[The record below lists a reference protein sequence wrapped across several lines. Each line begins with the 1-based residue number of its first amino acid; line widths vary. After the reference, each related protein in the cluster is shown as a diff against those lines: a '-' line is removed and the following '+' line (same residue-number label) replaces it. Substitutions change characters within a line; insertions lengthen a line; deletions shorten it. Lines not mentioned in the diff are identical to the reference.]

1 MMRGMQNPHILRRDV
16 SYSLPIP
23 VYEST
28 VIGTLETTTGENLA
42 IHAGLDRS
50 HVEQLRAKSLDDSD
64 TAIQENTSDRERFG
78 TGSYEGW
85 YSKGRVPFA
94 LVSDA
99 GLLAAIVWLGPKPLG
114 RKSLKYLSEEEKAKE
129 LSQKAS
135 EWHTLVYRS
144 YAPFRGMGL
153 MRPFVRFC
161 IDEYSHLVPSACLWV
176 GMSASNE
183 ASARLAQ
190 SLGFKKREG
199 LYDAEKNWQGMV
211 LD

>member
-1 MMRGMQNPHILRRDV
+1 MQDIQIVRRDA
-16 SYSLPIP
+16 SYALPIP
-23 VYEST
+23 VFRSLG
-28 VIGTLETTTGENLA
+28 IGSLRTEAGEMFG
-42 IHAGLDRS
+42 IQAGLDR
-50 HVEQLRAKSLDDSD
+50 VLIDDLRAKSLDVSD

-78 TGSYEGW
+78 TGSYEDW

-94 LVSDA
+94 LVSEG
-99 GLLAAIVWLGPKPLG
+99 GLLAALVWLGPKPLG
-114 RKSLKYLSEEEKAKE
+114 RKSLKYLSAEEKAAE
-129 LSQKAS
+129 LAQHEE

-144 YAPFRGMGL
+144 YAPYRGKGL

-161 IDEYSHLVPSACLWV
+161 IEEYKRLIPRAHLWV

-190 SLGFKKREG
+190 SLGFKKRED
-199 LYDAEKNWQGMV
+199 LYDAEKNWQGMI

>member
-1 MMRGMQNPHILRRDV
+1 MRAMQETHIERFDA

-23 VYEST
+23 VFQSIDIGSLE
-28 VIGTLETTTGENLA
+28 IGTGEKFT
-42 IHAGLDRS
+42 IRVGLDS
-50 HVEQLRAKSLDDSD
+50 ILAEDLRAKSLDASD

-78 TGSYEGW
+78 TGSYEEW
-85 YSKGRVPFA
+85 YSKGRVPFV
-94 LVSDA
+94 LVSEG
-99 GLLAAIVWLGPKPLG
+99 GLLAALVWLGPKPLG
-114 RKSLKYLSEEEKAKE
+114 RKSLKYLSAEEKAAE
-129 LSQKAS
+129 LAQHEE

-144 YAPFRGMGL
+144 YAPYRGKGL

-161 IDEYSHLVPSACLWV
+161 IEEYKRLVPRAHLWV

-190 SLGFKKREG
+190 SLGFKRSEG
-199 LYDAEKNWQGMV
+199 LYDAEKNWQGMI